1 MPSELLLNISFKSFF
16 HACRASS
23 LVLHTDKPD
32 AAPHLPRGAPHGP
45 RMPPAPAASL
55 PLLLLVTE
63 PSWNRDQ
70 NSYFI
75 KYIRSVVNPDP
86 FSGGVHRLCTST
98 CCKSSTGPWRTRWS
112 GKSPGTGNAHRII
125 MPCPGGI
132 NAYRYRGVSMS
143 SEWDLTASL
152 VV

>member
-75 KYIRSVVNPDP
+75 KYIRSVVNPDDTAESAVFP
-86 FSGGVHRLCTST
+86 CAVDA
-98 CCKSSTGPWRTRWS
+98 
-112 GKSPGTGNAHRII
+112 KSPRSH
-125 MPCPGGI
+125 
-132 NAYRYRGVSMS
+132 S
-143 SEWDLTASL
+143 SSY
-152 VV
+152 